1 MSKIGLAQAIKEL
14 RDELAT
20 AQEEGKGHQIRIEIV
35 EAEVELLLEAHEE
48 GAGKAGVSFGVV
60 SLGAD
65 GKVGRTNTHRIT
77 LKLALTGPDG
87 VNYEIK
93 SQNRPV
99 PEGDKAP
106 VY

>member
-1 MSKIGLAQAIKEL
+1 MSTIGLSQAIKEL

-20 AQEEGKGHQIRIEIV
+20 AQAEGKDHGIRIEIV

-77 LKLALTGPDG
+77 LKLALTGADG
-87 VNYEIK
+87 KNTRVSSRNGV
-93 SQNRPV
+93 RRDDD
-99 PEGDKAP
+99 EGSAR
-106 VY
+106 